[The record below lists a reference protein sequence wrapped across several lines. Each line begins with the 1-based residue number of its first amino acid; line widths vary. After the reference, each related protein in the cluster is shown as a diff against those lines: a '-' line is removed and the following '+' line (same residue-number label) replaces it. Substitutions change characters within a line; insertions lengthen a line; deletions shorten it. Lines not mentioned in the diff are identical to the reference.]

1 MVTTTKKRKVGRPRK
16 DQPAPNPYIELE
28 EVDMMLNS
36 IKEAIDKAKEARHS
50 VYEASSFIL
59 EQNAEPGT
67 AEALMLY
74 QNKQEMY
81 FARIHADGVVDSLE
95 CMKERFINMH
105 KLFTMETELRKAME
119 DEILQTQKK
128 K

>member
-1 MVTTTKKRKVGRPRK
+1 MTTTITKKRKVGRPRK

-36 IKEAIDKAKEARHS
+36 ITDAIDKAKEARNS

-59 EQNAEPGT
+59 EQNAEPYT

-74 QNKQEMY
+74 KNKQEMY

-95 CMKERFINMH
+95 CMKSRFINMH
-105 KLFTMETELRKAME
+105 KLFTMEAELRKAME

-128 K
+128 

>member
-1 MVTTTKKRKVGRPRK
+1 MATTTKKRKVGRPRK

-28 EVDMMLNS
+28 EVDTMLNS
-36 IKEAIDKAKEARHS
+36 ITAAIDKAKEARDS

-59 EQNAEPGT
+59 EQNAEPYT

-95 CMKERFINMH
+95 CMKSRFTNMH

-128 K
+128 

>member
-1 MVTTTKKRKVGRPRK
+1 MVTTTKKSKVGRPRK

-36 IKEAIDKAKEARHS
+36 IKEAIDKAKEARNS

-95 CMKERFINMH
+95 CMKERFINTH

>member
-1 MVTTTKKRKVGRPRK
+1 MATTTKRKVGRPRK

-36 IKEAIDKAKEARHS
+36 ITDAIDKAKEARNS
-50 VYEASSFIL
+50 VYEASSFII
-59 EQNAEPGT
+59 EQNAEPYT

-95 CMKERFINMH
+95 CMKARFINMH
-105 KLFTMETELRKAME
+105 KLFTMEAELRKAME

>member
-16 DQPAPNPYIELE
+16 YQPYPNPYIELE

-36 IKEAIDKAKEARHS
+36 ITDAIDKAKEARDS

-59 EQNAEPGT
+59 EQNAEPYT

-81 FARIHADGVVDSLE
+81 FARIHADGVVESLE
-95 CMKERFINMH
+95 CMKARFINMH
-105 KLFTMETELRKAME
+105 KLFTMESELRKAME
-119 DEILQTQKK
+119 DEILQTHKK
-128 K
+128 